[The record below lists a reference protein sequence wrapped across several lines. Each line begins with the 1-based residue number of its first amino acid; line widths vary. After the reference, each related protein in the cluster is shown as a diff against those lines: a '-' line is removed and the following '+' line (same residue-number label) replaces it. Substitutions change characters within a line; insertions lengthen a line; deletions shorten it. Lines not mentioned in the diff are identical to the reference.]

1 MARRKRDRHQQ
12 RSVHEWTAT
21 GAALK
26 AENMREE
33 LVAAMGHPL
42 FRSARS
48 KCMLEGNRDLRHAI
62 DSQHDDN
69 YEDEVAAHYAAMYDW
84 SVASTELDAE
94 TASAMSAAFDSRLQR
109 RMQVAEVFIVA
120 PAMHRVVTAAS
131 ATVEGPDLETLIRDD
146 IPWENVFLVLPKR
159 VQIGDSRGWTDLEAI
174 SWHVST
180 NRAYQGPALYVH
192 SWSRLAWAQN
202 LPGTP
207 LKLWPAQAMVVPL
220 DPADRIKGAEQHIP
234 QEWFINGAPRPGW
247 TPEAS
252 IAEAGPDNE
261 YGWVCDGGP
270 HAAVLG
276 YLFAFLRIAR
286 QPMSVASQCRQPR
299 ADSVPQAWQ
308 RVRVVQL
315 RRFHQEATVAN
326 DARQVNWRH
335 SWIVRMHKVR
345 QWYPS
350 LGRHQVIFRGPY
362 LKGPTDAPLLA
373 GETVQALVR

>member
-12 RSVHEWTAT
+12 RRVHEWTAT

-26 AENMREE
+26 AVNMREE
-33 LVAAMGHPL
+33 VVAAMSHTM

-48 KCMLEGNRDLRHAI
+48 KGLLEGNRDLRHAI
-62 DSQHDDN
+62 GSQHDN
-69 YEDEVAAHYAAMYDW
+69 CHDEIAAHYAAMYDW
-84 SVASTELDAE
+84 AVASIELDAE

-109 RMQVAEVFIVA
+109 RMQIAEVFIVA

-131 ATVEGPDLETLIRDD
+131 ATLEGSDLETLIRDD
-146 IPWENVFLVLPKR
+146 IPWENGFLVLPKR
-159 VQIGDSRGWTDLEAI
+159 VQIGDSRGWTDVEAI
-174 SWHVST
+174 SWHVAA
-180 NRAYQGPALYVH
+180 NRAYQGLALYVH

-207 LKLWPAQAMVVPL
+207 LKLWPAQTMVLPL
-220 DPADRIKGAEQHIP
+220 DPDDRIKSAEQHIP
-234 QEWFINGAPRPGW
+234 HELFFTGATPRPGW

-261 YGWVCDGGP
+261 YGWVCEGGP

-276 YLFAFLRIAR
+276 YLFAFLRIAT
-286 QPMSVASQCRQPR
+286 QPMSIVGRCRERR

-315 RRFHQEATVAN
+315 RRFHQAATVEN
-326 DARQVNWRH
+326 DARQVHWRH